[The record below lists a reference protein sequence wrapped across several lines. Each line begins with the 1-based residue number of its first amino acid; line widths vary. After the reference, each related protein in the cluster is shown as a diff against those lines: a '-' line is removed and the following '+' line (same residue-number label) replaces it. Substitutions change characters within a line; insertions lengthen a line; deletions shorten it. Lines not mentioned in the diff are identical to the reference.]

1 MEFFLRLRPRRIV
14 EGFVPMTP
22 ELARMRRAA
31 LRALGVAI
39 ALLLVAGQ
47 LSALGHLGL
56 VQHARCAEH
65 GELVHA
71 KPAHDNVLPA
81 RGAESSVT
89 ASDQEALAH
98 EHCDYVGRVREQL
111 GIAAARC
118 AILADRDPTPSV
130 IDPLAS
136 DTPTAQRAPLAI
148 APKQSPPS

>member
-1 MEFFLRLRPRRIV
+1 
-14 EGFVPMTP
+14 MTT

-39 ALLLVAGQ
+39 AALLVAGQ

-71 KPAHDNVLPA
+71 QATHDRFVRAHSA
-81 RGAESSVT
+81 GSSVT
-89 ASDQEALAH
+89 ASEQEALAH

-111 GIAAARC
+111 GVAAARC
-118 AILADRDPTPSV
+118 AIAADRDLTPSV
-130 IDPLAS
+130 IQPLAS
-136 DTPTAQRAPLAI
+136 ETPTAQRAPLAV